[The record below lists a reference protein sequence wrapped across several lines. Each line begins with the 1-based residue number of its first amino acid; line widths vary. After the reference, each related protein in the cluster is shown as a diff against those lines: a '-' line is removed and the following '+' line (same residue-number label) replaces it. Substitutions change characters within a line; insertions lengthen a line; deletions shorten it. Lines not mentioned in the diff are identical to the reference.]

1 MTPDS
6 TPVLGESAEPRCWG
20 RPGTGRVT
28 GSGPVCC
35 SGACW
40 VVSGH
45 VVLRLRWGW
54 WVVSEMP
61 TGALVRL
68 YRIERRM
75 GTVSLATH
83 AGITVRY
90 LEMIEAGS
98 KTPSLPVLRSLAKV
112 LGVRTSA
119 LVGEAP
125 SEAHEGPVNP
135 RLAEVERALFTYRS
149 LALFDVRQ
157 LPSLEELGEQIS
169 AAKQSWY
176 SSPSKYSD
184 VLAVLPD
191 LIVDS
196 ERAVY
201 EYGRS
206 VQACRQVSQLY
217 QLARQVLKHL
227 GRVDLG
233 GVVSDRAMRYAE
245 ETEDPLLIAAA
256 TWSLAHCLI
265 SDDMP
270 AGSLEV
276 AIKGREALEPLLP
289 EGTAEHFSLY
299 GGLVLVAAV
308 ASLRTGDPWRAR
320 ELLREPAY
328 KAGLRVGEGHNWH
341 QTVFGPTN
349 VAMHMVSVEHEQ
361 GEITEALR
369 LADGVDI
376 SQIPSLE
383 RQTSHL
389 YQVARCYDCRNND
402 TAVFVHLKMAERL
415 CPQDFQ
421 HTRGVR
427 SMVTTLVKRA
437 KPSYAS
443 EVREFAG
450 RIGLLD

>member
-1 MTPDS
+1 MPD
-6 TPVLGESAEPRCWG
+6 
-20 RPGTGRVT
+20 
-28 GSGPVCC
+28 
-35 SGACW
+35 
-40 VVSGH
+40 
-45 VVLRLRWGW
+45 
-54 WVVSEMP
+54 MP

-68 YRIERRM
+68 YRIKRRM
-75 GTVSLATH
+75 STTSLATH

-90 LEMIEAGS
+90 LEMIEADS
-98 KTPSLPVLRSLAKV
+98 KTPSVPVLRKLAKV

-119 LVGEAP
+119 LLGEAP
-125 SEAHEGPVNP
+125 SEDHEGPINP
-135 RLAEVERALFTYRS
+135 RLAEVERALYTYRS
-149 LALFDVRQ
+149 LALADPRP
-157 LPSLEELGEQIS
+157 LPTLDELGEQIS
-169 AAKQSWY
+169 AAKQAWY
-176 SSPSKYSD
+176 LSPNKYSD
-184 VLAVLPD
+184 ALRVLPD
-191 LIVDS
+191 LIVHS

-206 VQACRQVSQLY
+206 VRACRQVSELY

-233 GVVSDRAMRYAE
+233 SVVSDRAMRYAE

-289 EGTAEHFSLY
+289 DGTPEHFSLY
-299 GGLVLVAAV
+299 GGLLLVAAI
-308 ASLRTGDPWRAR
+308 ASLRTGDPWCAR

-328 KAGLRVGEGHNWH
+328 KAALRVGEGHNYH

-369 LADGVDI
+369 LADDVDI
-376 SQIPSLE
+376 SQMPSLE

-389 YQVARCYDCRNND
+389 YQVAQCYACRNND

-437 KPSYAS
+437 KPSYAA
-443 EVREFAG
+443 EVREFAA
-450 RIGLLD
+450 RIGLLN

>member
-1 MTPDS
+1 MPD
-6 TPVLGESAEPRCWG
+6 
-20 RPGTGRVT
+20 
-28 GSGPVCC
+28 
-35 SGACW
+35 
-40 VVSGH
+40 
-45 VVLRLRWGW
+45 
-54 WVVSEMP
+54 MP

-68 YRIERRM
+68 YRIKRRM
-75 GTVSLATH
+75 STTSLATH

-90 LEMIEAGS
+90 LEMIEADS
-98 KTPSLPVLRSLAKV
+98 KTPSVPVLRKLAKV

-119 LVGEAP
+119 LLGEAP
-125 SEAHEGPVNP
+125 SEDHEGPINP
-135 RLAEVERALFTYRS
+135 RLAEVERALYTYRS
-149 LALFDVRQ
+149 LALVDQRQ
-157 LPSLEELGEQIS
+157 PPTLDELGEQIA
-169 AAKQSWY
+169 AAKQAWY
-176 SSPSKYSD
+176 LSPNKYSD
-184 VLAVLPD
+184 ALRVLPD
-191 LIVDS
+191 LIVHS

-201 EYGRS
+201 ECGRS
-206 VQACRQVSQLY
+206 VQACRQVSELY
-217 QLARQVLKHL
+217 QLARQVLKHV

-276 AIKGREALEPLLP
+276 AMKGREALEPLLP
-289 EGTAEHFSLY
+289 DGTAEHFSLY
-299 GGLVLVAAV
+299 GGLLLVAAI
-308 ASLRTGDPWRAR
+308 AALRTGDPWRAR

-328 KAGLRVGEGHNWH
+328 KAALRVGEGHNYH

-361 GEITEALR
+361 GEIPEALR
-369 LADGVDI
+369 LADDVDI

-389 YQVARCYDCRNND
+389 YQVAQCYACRNND

-437 KPSYAS
+437 KPSYAA
-443 EVREFAG
+443 EVREFAA
-450 RIGLLD
+450 RIGLLN